1 MQIATSVVQALQDPT
16 SVDAVQPMRT
26 GWCIYVHT
34 QADRNRLVK
43 RGLTVAGK
51 FVTLCSE
58 YRSNIKESVKITL
71 KDLPLHAVDNESVLK
86 AVRPLASVL
95 SPVNYSNVW
104 YNRKM
109 TNICNGDCFVY
120 IEAKDMNTFP
130 SSLQIGEYVARV
142 FKPYKQEICKR
153 SSSG

>member
-34 QADRNRLVK
+34 QADRNRLVE
-43 RGLTVAGK
+43 RGLMVAGK

-58 YRSNIKESVKITL
+58 YHSNFKESVKITL
-71 KDLPLHAVDNESVLK
+71 KDLPLHAVDNELVLE
-86 AVRPLASVL
+86 AVRPLATVL
-95 SPVNYSNVW
+95 SPVNYLNVW

-109 TNICNGDCFVY
+109 TNICNGNHFVY
-120 IEAKDMNTFP
+120 IEAKDVNTFP

-142 FKPYKQEICKR
+142 FKPYE
-153 SSSG
+153 